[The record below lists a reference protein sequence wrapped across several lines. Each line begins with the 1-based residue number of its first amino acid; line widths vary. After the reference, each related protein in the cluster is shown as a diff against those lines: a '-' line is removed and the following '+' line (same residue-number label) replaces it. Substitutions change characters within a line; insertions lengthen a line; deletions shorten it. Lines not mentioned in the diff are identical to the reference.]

1 MNAYLRT
8 KKTCNNRISLL
19 LLQYGNFCFHLS
31 LNIDLKRLFIGLF
44 IEWNFSSGI
53 AFLFYFTPYAFHELL
68 CKNRFNA
75 RIRWKKEWIFYYDS
89 YNHHEWLFCY
99 VHVGR
104 LLRQRLQPKAHGL
117 YLFIQIFIDTNFS
130 RNSQC
135 FPLFICS
142 RQFYNSS
149 FCTTFALFTFA
160 LKY

>member
-1 MNAYLRT
+1 MNAYLWAKNMCNIGFCYYFYYNT
-8 KKTCNNRISLL
+8 AIFAFTCHWTETFTRFLE
-19 LLQYGNFCFHLS
+19 
-31 LNIDLKRLFIGLF
+31 LF

-53 AFLFYFTPYAFHELL
+53 AFLFYASCLL
-68 CKNRFNA
+68 WIVVQKSFQCSNSLK
-75 RIRWKKEWIFYYDS
+75 KKEWIFYYDS

-99 VHVGR
+99 DHVGR

>member
-1 MNAYLRT
+1 MNAHLWT
-8 KKTCNNRISLL
+8 KKTCNVGFVIIFITIRQFL
-19 LLQYGNFCFHLS
+19 LS
-31 LNIDLKRLFIGLF
+31 LVIEQKRLLGLF
-44 IEWNFSSGI
+44 IEWNFSRGI
-53 AFLFYFTPYAFHELL
+53 AFLFYRLMPFMNCCE
-68 CKNRFNA
+68 KNRFNA

-89 YNHHEWLFCY
+89 YNHDKWLFCY

-104 LLRQRLQPKAHGL
+104 LLRQRLQAKAHGL
-117 YLFIQIFIDTNFS
+117 FLFIQIFIDTNFS